1 MTFPTLALDWA
12 QRTWNHRF
20 VRWSTAFACIGLIAW
35 GAHRMGVR
43 DGKPRRIGYSPD
55 GVGASA
61 PAYNYLAWVQRKAA
75 EPLAHLGNLT
85 ESELREWQRTQRQ
98 TFQERFVFPYEGQPA
113 FVNTETAT
121 VKGIQ
126 RETWHVT
133 LDDDV
138 LFRFFKLHAQRTKL
152 GTIIVFMGHGK
163 VTQLLDKPRS
173 YQSAAATLLAE
184 AGYDVFVMENAAMAP
199 HDAADAHLHL
209 DSLLSMAGHT
219 WYSLLFA
226 HQRFLLEHVSAQLTP
241 DDYLGVAGVST
252 GGLLALTAAALYPQI
267 HAATVHG
274 IFASAVDSFGR
285 DYVHHC
291 PCGSIDGLVPQF
303 DLPTLA
309 LLVAPR
315 PLHLNNN
322 RNDSF
327 QPSDAIRALDL
338 IEPIRGRIGGPSPVF
353 TSPPGG
359 HQFHVGEALRFFTT
373 VWSSAGSAM

>member
-163 VTQLLDKPRS
+163 VTQLLDKPR
-173 YQSAAATLLAE
+173 
-184 AGYDVFVMENAAMAP
+184 
-199 HDAADAHLHL
+199 
-209 DSLLSMAGHT
+209 
-219 WYSLLFA
+219 
-226 HQRFLLEHVSAQLTP
+226 
-241 DDYLGVAGVST
+241 
-252 GGLLALTAAALYPQI
+252 
-267 HAATVHG
+267 
-274 IFASAVDSFGR
+274 
-285 DYVHHC
+285 
-291 PCGSIDGLVPQF
+291 
-303 DLPTLA
+303 
-309 LLVAPR
+309 
-315 PLHLNNN
+315 
-322 RNDSF
+322 
-327 QPSDAIRALDL
+327 
-338 IEPIRGRIGGPSPVF
+338 
-353 TSPPGG
+353 
-359 HQFHVGEALRFFTT
+359 
-373 VWSSAGSAM
+373 